1 MRTQVESEEVV
12 NEARLRALFPDYHS
26 SFNDIVE
33 DGDGA
38 AADVEATCDA
48 NVGQDDGDRD
58 NAKALGLLSDN
69 QLSLLV
75 ARHARIFLSLAAR
88 QRQAVRTI
96 SKALV
101 GVGGSSS
108 SRVPVEEHFTVS
120 DAARLVAF
128 GDSYRASV
136 LLVDS
141 TSSVSAVV
149 VGNQSSRYR
158 KVGDDVGVVATQ
170 GSVGDAEGG
179 APVLHLEEAFVTS
192 HILALA
198 DASSL
203 CKSGRRLL
211 DDAAEHVSK
220 GPPDAANKVVRKKAG
235 NFGKSRGSAATAASA
250 CAGPAWRE
258 EGAAGRSLLLVGSF
272 VNFHL
277 DPNVGETRLADGPL
291 AGVLRRVA
299 ALLSEFPGHGVL
311 IQVRVNS

>member
-1 MRTQVESEEVV
+1 M
-12 NEARLRALFPDYHS
+12 NEARLRSLFPDYHS

-33 DGDGA
+33 DGDA
-38 AADVEATCDA
+38 AGDVEATGDV
-48 NVGQDDGDRD
+48 NVGGDDGDGD

-88 QRQAVRTI
+88 KRQAVRTI
-96 SKALV
+96 SSAPV
-101 GVGGSSS
+101 VVGGSAS
-108 SRVPVEEHFTVS
+108 SRASAEDVTVS

-136 LLVDS
+136 LLADS
-141 TSSVSAVV
+141 TSSVPAVV
-149 VGNQSSRYR
+149 VEKRSPGQSAFGGISS
-158 KVGDDVGVVATQ
+158 K
-170 GSVGDAEGG
+170 GSDGDAEGDP
-179 APVLHLEEAFVTS
+179 PVLHLEEAFVTS

-198 DASSL
+198 NASSL

-211 DDAAEHVSK
+211 DDAAEEISK
-220 GPPDAANKVVRKKAG
+220 GAADAANRVVRKKTLKG
-235 NFGKSRGSAATAASA
+235 RGGAASA
-250 CAGPAWRE
+250 RAGPAWGE

-311 IQVRVNS
+311 IQVKG